1 MVIGGDLNSKN
12 RSDRLSVGVNVIYEY
27 VIVIEK
33 REEETEEH
41 KKCKMKQR

>member
-1 MVIGGDLNSKN
+1 MMIGGDLSSKN
-12 RSDRLSVGVNVIYEY
+12 RLHRLSSRVNVIYEY